1 MKKIILKIITSY
13 IILMLIYLV
22 HSTSAM
28 IIYDIREYYNKL
40 EATKGSLF
48 IMKG

>member
-1 MKKIILKIITSY
+1 MKKIIIKILASY
-13 IILMLIYLV
+13 IILILIYLV

-28 IIYDIREYYNKL
+28 IIYDIREYYN